1 MMILI
6 SERKG
11 KDDLISSIQDGRFKE
26 QKTRLSK
33 CGISNV
39 VYLVEEFDPFAF
51 IGDSLAT
58 ALTETQIIHD
68 FFVKC
73 TANVE
78 GSVDYLTRM
87 TKLLQATLNP
97 TDLEIMHPN
106 DIKLETHHLLRRHLA
121 KIGKPALISLS
132 TFSTLNSKSKNLQ
145 SKDFFQRQLMAIRGI
160 SAEKAF
166 ILAKHFT
173 SMADLIQKLDA
184 CGAEDQ
190 KIKLLQS
197 CSEANIPRRQFGK
210 VLAKHIITSIY
221 G

>member
-1 MMILI
+1 MIL
-6 SERKG
+6 ERKG

-39 VYLVEEFDPFAF
+39 IYLVEEFDPIAF
-51 IGDSLAT
+51 VGDSLAT
-58 ALTETQIIHD
+58 ALTETQIQHD

-78 GSVDYLTRM
+78 GSVEYLTRM
-87 TKLLQATLNP
+87 TKLLQATLDP
-97 TDLEIMHPN
+97 TDLEILQNN
-106 DIKLETHHLLRRHLA
+106 DINLETHHLLRKHLA
-121 KIGKPALISLS
+121 KSGKPGLIPLS
-132 TFSTLNSKSKNLQ
+132 SFSTLNSKSKNLGT
-145 SKDFFQRQLMAIRGI
+145 KDFFQRQLMAIRGI

-166 ILAKHFT
+166 ILARHFT
-173 SMADLIQKLDA
+173 SMADLVTKLSA
-184 CGAEDQ
+184 CGSDDE
-190 KIKLLQS
+190 KIKLIQS

-210 VLAKHIITSIY
+210 ALSKNILTSIF